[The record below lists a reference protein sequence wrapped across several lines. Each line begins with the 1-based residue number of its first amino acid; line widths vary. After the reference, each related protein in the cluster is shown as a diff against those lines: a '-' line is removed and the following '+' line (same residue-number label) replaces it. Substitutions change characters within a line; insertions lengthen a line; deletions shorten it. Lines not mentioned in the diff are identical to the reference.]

1 MEGAMWMEA
10 LLLTPYLVLASSG
23 LLIAAV
29 VAICWTQSFP
39 PRPPL
44 PAHLDRRHRRRSGQR
59 LSGVARRVL
68 RIAVSVGCAKRS
80 APTSSFDNRHGVY
93 VGTALRAFAHPAGCL
108 LHSAPVTLVFVKP
121 I

>member
-59 LSGVARRVL
+59 LSGVERRDAAQGRSDWLRFARPLL
-68 RIAVSVGCAKRS
+68 RHHKSS
-80 APTSSFDNRHGVY
+80 AGS
-93 VGTALRAFAHPAGCL
+93 RAAF
-108 LHSAPVTLVFVKP
+108 
-121 I
+121 